1 MSVAAAMVSVL
12 LAALLAWS
20 AVRKLG
26 HQEEVVR
33 SYVRVGVPEDKLNTL
48 AMILLAGT
56 AGLILGLAWA
66 PIGVAAA
73 AGVVCYFL
81 VAIAFHI
88 RAHDMTN
95 LPTPLTYAVL
105 ATAVLALRLAT
116 L

>member
-73 AGVVCYFL
+73 GVVCYFL